1 MVVIRG
7 NETGRRAGLS
17 VLAKRTDASIKRSLI
32 SSLRR
37 QTVFDAPVGESIEG
51 RQGVV
56 TVTIAASQTIR
67 YNGGHEREGDCY
79 DNGVVVESLFA
90 AQRNSATRFGEVETQ
105 LEPRSPSTLRYGTI
119 VRESTRRSAPY
130 RRNYLD

>member
-1 MVVIRG
+1 M
-7 NETGRRAGLS
+7 
-17 VLAKRTDASIKRSLI
+17 
-32 SSLRR
+32 
-37 QTVFDAPVGESIEG
+37 
-51 RQGVV
+51 V

-90 AQRNSATRFGEVETQ
+90 ARFGEVETQ

-130 RRNYLD
+130 RRNYLG